1 MSSGV
6 TNTCPQC
13 GEPMPPQTGTED
25 LCQNCLLELGLQSD
39 ARDETDSTLV
49 ATPPTDRVGA
59 TIGPYR
65 V

>member
-1 MSSGV
+1 
-6 TNTCPQC
+6 
-13 GEPMPPQTGTED
+13 MPPQTGTED